1 MAAVSQSFR
10 EKLHRFVHHQSPA
23 RVLVIG
29 FASLIFIGTLLLL
42 SPAAV
47 RGSVPTLDFMQALFT
62 ATSAVCVTGL
72 SVFDPGSTLSL
83 YGQTVLICLI
93 QIGGLGFMTLTA
105 FFLTSAKRSM
115 SLEGEVLLRESLSE
129 TGLHG
134 LTRLA
139 VRIVGVTVFF
149 EAIGALLCMFVFIPQ
164 HGIFRG
170 VFLAVF
176 HAVSSFCN
184 AGFDVLGRGDN
195 LVPYVSEPLINVVTM
210 VLIVMGGLG
219 FFVILECWDKGRA
232 RLMKWLQPKK
242 HREWIAPL
250 SLQSRLVLTLTAVL
264 ITAGF
269 LIYLAAEG
277 TNPLTLG
284 APDDT
289 WQKKILGS
297 LFQSITT
304 RTAGFMTFPQ
314 GDMRSVSKIATV
326 MLMFVGACP
335 AGTAG
340 GVKTTTAAIVFM
352 YVRSVLKGQR
362 DVNIWH
368 HRVHPHLIAR
378 AVATFVICFF
388 AIVMVAAAISVLQ
401 PELALPDIIFETS
414 SAFGTAGL
422 STGIT
427 ASLSVPSQLLIIVTM
442 LGGRVGFFTLT
453 VALAAGGPVPH
464 VRYPYGRLTIG

>member
-1 MAAVSQSFR
+1 MATALKQEIKKR
-10 EKLHRFVHHQSPA
+10 IHHPNPA
-23 RVLVIG
+23 RTLVFG
-29 FASLIFIGTLLLL
+29 FALLIIIGTFLLL
-42 SPAAV
+42 SPGATRANAA
-47 RGSVPTLDFMQALFT
+47 PLTFMQALFT

-83 YGQTVLICLI
+83 YGQIVLICLI
-93 QIGGLGFMTLTA
+93 QVGGLGFMTLTA
-105 FFLTSAKRSM
+105 FFFASTKRTF
-115 SLEGEVLLRESLSE
+115 SLEGELILRESLSE

-139 VRIVGVTVFF
+139 VRIVWLTFIF
-149 EAIGALLCMFVFIPQ
+149 EGCGALLCMITYIPL
-164 HGIFRG
+164 HGVSSGIF
-170 VFLAVF
+170 LSVF
-176 HAVSSFCN
+176 HSISSFCN

-195 LVPYVSEPLINVVTM
+195 LVPYVQDPLINVVTM

-219 FFVILECWDKGRA
+219 FFVILECWDKGKA
-232 RLMKWLQPKK
+232 HFLKWLQPKK
-242 HREWIAPL
+242 HREWIGYL
-250 SLQSRLVLTLTAVL
+250 SLQSRLVLVLTGAL

-269 LIYLAAEG
+269 VIFLIAEG

-284 APDDT
+284 APEDT

-297 LFQSITT
+297 LFQSVTT
-304 RTAGFMTFPQ
+304 RTAGFMTFQQ

-340 GVKTTTAAIVFM
+340 GVKTTTAAVVYM
-352 YVRSVLKGQR
+352 YVRSVLRNQR
-362 DVNIWH
+362 DVNIWQ
-368 HRVHPHLIAR
+368 HRIHPHLIAR
-378 AVATFVICFF
+378 AVATFTICFF
-388 AIVMVAAAISVLQ
+388 AIVVVAASISAIQ
-401 PELALPDIIFETS
+401 PELNLADVIFETT

-427 ASLSVPSQLLIIVTM
+427 HSLNTASQLLIIAMM

-453 VALAAGGPVPH
+453 VALDVGSPMPH
-464 VRYPYGRLTIG
+464 VRYPMGRITIG